1 MCFIKNYDA
10 EHYRVDYGHIERDHD
25 VQCYKIMRRYDD
37 GTLHSIP
44 FHFPYEI
51 GKTYESEFKDIDYL
65 DSCYSLNGIVYHS
78 YHDQTWARRQMRAL
92 SSPESYVLVSCA
104 IPANTPFWYNK
115 KFHEYASMAIRIVG
129 FVED

>member
-10 EHYRVDYGHIERDHD
+10 VHYRIDYAHIERDHD
-25 VQCYKIMRRYDD
+25 VQCYKIMRRYGD
-37 GTLHSIP
+37 GALHSVP

-65 DSCYSLNGIVYHS
+65 DNCYYLNDFVYHS
-78 YHDQTWARRQMRAL
+78 YHDQTWARKQMNVFSRDG
-92 SSPESYVLVSCA
+92 YVLVSCV

-115 KFHEYASMAIRIVG
+115 KFHEYASMAIKIVG
-129 FVED
+129 IVED